1 MLCPPGPRWRDGR
14 SCTLTIIGSIVGV
27 HVFLHFLLHFL
38 FNGHFSCGETA
49 AFPERPLLGDYAWP
63 DLGWLRPGLLPTNQ
77 VGRAS
82 QARDPHSSRRLMP
95 FTLTPPPLPT
105 S

>member
-14 SCTLTIIGSIVGV
+14 SYTLTIISPIVGV

-49 AFPERPLLGDYAWP
+49 ALTERPHYWVTSLAQPGAAQA
-63 DLGWLRPGLLPTNQ
+63 GLLPTIR
-77 VGRAS
+77 VG
-82 QARDPHSSRRLMP
+82 
-95 FTLTPPPLPT
+95 
-105 S
+105 